1 MSLTFAY
8 LSIIIIWSTTPLT
21 VQWSAGDNPFF
32 GVAARMLLGFMACWI
47 IILAKG
53 ITIPFS
59 SKTLPVYLVTGI
71 SLFLAMSFVYWSSQF
86 IPSGWISVLF
96 GLSPVFTAIFSH
108 LFIGER
114 NFSTQKVIGLLLG
127 FIGLLFVFSSS
138 VELSY
143 QSFWGI
149 IACLIAVI
157 ISGGSSVWIKQL
169 NQTVELTGMQT
180 NIGGLTIAVPFF
192 ILTWLIASNAVIPNL
207 SIQAS
212 ISIIYLGLIGTTLGF
227 SLYYFLLKNMEA
239 TRVSLITLITPV
251 TALILGSWLNNE
263 PIITKVWIGTA
274 FICGGLIC
282 FEFRI
287 KAFHSKTKM
296 PAE

>member
-32 GVAARMLLGFMACWI
+32 GVAARMLLGFIACWI

-53 ITIPFS
+53 STIPFS